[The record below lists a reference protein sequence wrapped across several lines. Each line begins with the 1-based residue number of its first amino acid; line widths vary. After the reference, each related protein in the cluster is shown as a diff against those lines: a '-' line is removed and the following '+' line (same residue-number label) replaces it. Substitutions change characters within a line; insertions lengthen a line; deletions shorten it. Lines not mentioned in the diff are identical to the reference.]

1 MKISEI
7 LEKYNIEC
15 SKEKEEKL
23 KAYMEELLS
32 INESINMTAIK
43 EPSEFILRHYV
54 DSLTLLN
61 IKEYECAEI
70 VLDLGTGGGFPGI
83 PLAIFSPEKQFILM
97 DSLNKRLK
105 IIQQLAEKIGISNV
119 SLVHGRA
126 EDLGQRKEYRETL
139 DLCVSRAVA
148 DLSVLSEYCL
158 PFVSVGGSFV
168 SYKGP
173 TPEEELKKAEKA
185 IRTLGGRTDRI
196 EKTVLGQTLIVVKKE
211 KGTPSKYPRK
221 AGDPRRNP
229 L

>member
-1 MKISEI
+1 MKINEV

-15 SKEKEEKL
+15 SREKEEKL
-23 KAYMEELLS
+23 RAYMDELLYV
-32 INESINMTAIK
+32 NESINMTAIK

-54 DSLTLLN
+54 DSLTLLGL
-61 IKEYECAEI
+61 KEYKSAET

-83 PLAIFSPEKQFILM
+83 PLAIFSPEKKFILM

-105 IIQQLAEKIGISNV
+105 VIEQIAEKIGIANV
-119 SLVHGRA
+119 DLVHGRA
-126 EDLGQRKEYRETL
+126 EDLGQRKEYRETQN
-139 DLCVSRAVA
+139 LCVSRAVA
-148 DLSVLSEYCL
+148 DLSVLCEYCL
-158 PFVSVGGSFV
+158 PFVSLGGNFI

-185 IRTLGGRTDRI
+185 IKTLGGRIDRI
-196 EKTVLGQTLIVVKKE
+196 EKTVLGQTLIVINKE
-211 KGTPSKYPRK
+211 KETPSKYPRK